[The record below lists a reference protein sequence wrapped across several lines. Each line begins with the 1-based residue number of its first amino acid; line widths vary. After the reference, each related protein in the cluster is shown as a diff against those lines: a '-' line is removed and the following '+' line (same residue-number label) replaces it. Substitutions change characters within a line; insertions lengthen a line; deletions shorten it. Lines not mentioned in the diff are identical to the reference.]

1 MKLKYILLLFIIFTS
16 TQLFSQNQII
26 FQQSQKQSILI
37 NEMYAQMTGSNE
49 VRNILNILNTN
60 NTKAYNKAEYSLGLY
75 YDIRLIQTYQNNYN
89 ATLRLTNIAN
99 EGEVLVDGFSVS
111 NNLIPDMFTF
121 DIQLIMPNGS
131 IRTQTHYDNIKP
143 NMDGTLVNVNFM
155 DTLYLAGYAL
165 RIVNL
170 KLGYTY
176 IIRQNLEKRIKLIKT
191 YKSINPSEYNNNL
204 KRQNWINI
212 DSLESLQKIYTNSKI
227 FYKEI
232 VAENLQQLGSDPDGK
247 LNQLNELKYTLE
259 QCNQQLT
266 DMSSHAPSLYYQK
279 GLENIK
285 NNNILMAEKYFL
297 KCNNNQNTF
306 FPPALLQL
314 AKVDYM
320 NNKLDSASTKLLKV
334 KPSITDSL
342 KPEMQTLAN
351 NVFNG
356 FQANIS
362 KSIVQKQYVSALST
376 LESSNSICTAFQLQG
391 CDVQINKNKKTIIE
405 STYSQYLS
413 EANTNYLAKNYTV
426 AEEKTNAA
434 LKLTT
439 DYPREISNPKLA
451 SDLYSKIK
459 QSQYDAYIENG
470 KKMSKNAYGDENAL
484 AEFKKAKDIQDK
496 NLVKTNPTLPS
507 LIKTSAKNIYIK
519 KLNAIKTNLATS
531 KLSDSKVQ
539 FNTVSQEINSYELT
553 SDVDIKKLMNELNQK
568 LGNKECEEANIA
580 VNDILK
586 TAKELENK
594 NDFTAAFVQ
603 YQKASSL
610 IQSNK
615 NCNIDSNNIYK
626 QKQLITPCVTYEKML
641 SDAQQEVSKTNY
653 SKAIEWLDKASELY
667 TTSKLET
674 FNKPALNREEWT
686 INQTNDIYFRY
697 QIADYYYKQK
707 DYTASLR
714 LVKSAIDA
722 GMNYKL
728 TEDLQ
733 QKLGKSLANKDHASK
748 TNSPKVW
755 VLSYISGNEKK
766 LKYFKSEYLKQWKLL
781 EKNK

>member
-1 MKLKYILLLFIIFTS
+1 MKLKHILFLFISIYIS
-16 TQLFSQNQII
+16 PVFSQNQII

-37 NEMYAQMTGSNE
+37 NEMYAQMTGSSE

-89 ATLRLTNIAN
+89 ATLRLTNVAT

-121 DIQLIMPNGS
+121 DIQLIMPNGF

-155 DTLYLAGYAL
+155 DTFYLAGASL

-212 DSLESLQKIYTNSKI
+212 DSLESLQKIYTNANI

-232 VAENLQQLGSDPDGK
+232 ASENLQQLGADPDGK
-247 LNQLNELKYTLE
+247 LTQLNELKNTLD

-266 DMSSHAPSLYYQK
+266 EMNSHAPTLYYQK
-279 GLENIK
+279 GQEYIK
-285 NNNILMAEKYFL
+285 NNNLILAEKYFI
-297 KCNNNQNTF
+297 KSNTAQTTG
-306 FPPALLQL
+306 FPPSLLQL
-314 AKVDYM
+314 AKIDFL
-320 NNKLDSASTKLLKV
+320 NNKLDSASAKILKV
-334 KPSITDSL
+334 KPLITDSL
-342 KPEMQTLAN
+342 KPEMQLVATN
-351 NVFNG
+351 IFNG
-356 FQANIS
+356 YQTNIS
-362 KSIVQKQYVSALST
+362 KNIIQKQYTNALST
-376 LESSNSICTAFQLQG
+376 LETSNKLCSTFLLAN
-391 CDVQINKNKKTIIE
+391 CDAQINKNKKTIIE
-405 STYSQYLS
+405 STYNQYIS
-413 EANTNYLAKNYTV
+413 EANTNYLAKNYMV

-496 NLVKTNPTLPS
+496 NVVKTNPALPS

-519 KLNAIKTNLATS
+519 KLNAIKTNLATT

-539 FNTVSQEINSYELT
+539 YNTVSQEINSFELA

-568 LGNKECEEANIA
+568 LGNKECEEANAAI
-580 VNDILK
+580 NDILK

-594 NDFTAAFVQ
+594 NDFTAALAQ

-615 NCNIDSNNIYK
+615 NCNIDSNSIYK
-626 QKQLITPCVTYEKML
+626 QKQLIAPCVTYEKML
-641 SDAQQEVSKTNY
+641 SDAQSEVNKTNY
-653 SKAIEWLDKASELY
+653 SKAIEYLDKATELY
-667 TTSKLET
+667 TTNKLET
-674 FNKPALNREEWT
+674 FNKPALNREEWA

-733 QKLGKSLANKDHASK
+733 QKLGKALANKDHASK